1 MIIFIFLRRFVFFL
15 TNYNHLFKNVKL
27 DILMMQFKIK
37 EQFFSWQ
44 RALVMGILNVTPDS
58 FFDGGLHNNIYEA
71 LSHCNKM
78 LKEGAD
84 IIDIGAFST
93 RPDSTIISMEEEN
106 KRLLPVLEAVRKD
119 FPEIIISIDTFHK
132 NTAEKAIDKGAD
144 IINDISGGLFDE
156 EMLPYIGKNHIPYI
170 LMHIT
175 GTLENMHKNP
185 INDKSCEIVRKFF
198 EEQVTKLTEYG
209 KQQIILDPGIGF
221 NKTVK
226 ANYEL
231 LGGIEKYRIN
241 KMPVLIGI
249 SHKSLISKV
258 LGITSQESLNG
269 TTVLNTIALMKGAD
283 ILRVHDVKEAV
294 EAVRLVR
301 QIG

>member
-1 MIIFIFLRRFVFFL
+1 
-15 TNYNHLFKNVKL
+15 
-27 DILMMQFKIK
+27 
-37 EQFFSWQ
+37 
-44 RALVMGILNVTPDS
+44 MGILNITPDS
-58 FFDGGLHNNIYEA
+58 FFDGGLYNNIHKA
-71 LSHCNKM
+71 LSHCDKM

-93 RPDSTIISMEEEN
+93 HPGGTIISTEEEN
-106 KRLLPVLEAVRKD
+106 ERLLPILEAVRKD
-119 FPEIIISIDTFHK
+119 FPEIIISVDTFRK
-132 NTAEKAIDKGAD
+132 NTAEKAMDKGAD

-175 GTLENMHKNP
+175 GTLENIHKNP

-209 KQQIILDPGIGF
+209 EQQIILDPGIGF
-221 NKTVK
+221 NKTIK

-231 LGGIEKYRIN
+231 LGNIEKYRIN

-249 SHKSLISKV
+249 SHKSLIFKV
-258 LGITSQESLNG
+258 LNITPQESLNG

-283 ILRVHDVKEAV
+283 ILRVHDVKEAI
-294 EAVRLVR
+294 ETIKLVG
-301 QIG
+301 QIA